1 MIFPLNENVDTKNL
15 ACVMKLGEEQSQ
27 IKSFVFHSS
36 FQSWQLKAWILTLSS
51 EGIIGTF

>member
-15 ACVMKLGEEQSQ
+15 ACVMKLGEERSQ

-36 FQSWQLKAWILTLSS
+36 FQSWKLKA
-51 EGIIGTF
+51 